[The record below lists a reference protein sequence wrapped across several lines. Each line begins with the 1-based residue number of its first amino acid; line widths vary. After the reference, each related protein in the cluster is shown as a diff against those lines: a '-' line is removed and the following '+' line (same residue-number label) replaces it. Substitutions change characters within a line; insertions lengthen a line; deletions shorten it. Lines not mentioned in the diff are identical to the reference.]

1 MSIKRAI
8 RDCPLKLLFLC
19 KNVENSPVS
28 HCPFYGRT
36 EHGYEIVAPFEFGV
50 NLPSAIFY
58 LITERDETIVNSDK
72 YDKNNEDNNAN
83 NYPYNQL
90 KPRAYQKTYCLVQ

>member
-8 RDCPLKLLFLC
+8 SDCLKLLFLC

-58 LITERDETIVNSDK
+58 LITQRDETIVIAINMIRIMRIITPIIITTT
-72 YDKNNEDNNAN
+72 N
-83 NYPYNQL
+83 
-90 KPRAYQKTYCLVQ
+90 